1 MQKLFTGL
9 SLAFVLLG
17 MPIGKAIGMPIMN
30 ESGDFTQ
37 SRNDSEPLMTW
48 KVMDPTGLNCRM
60 TPKFQGFTFADM
72 NAPDEM
78 FENNRHNFGSWN
90 VLVNFP
96 YGQRLDSSGLSN
108 SPVPILM
115 TDRSGK
121 VWVAVKSDKGMCFVR
136 GNKRHIMPTYGGY
149 E

>member
-1 MQKLFTGL
+1 MSRLFAGL

-17 MPIGKAIGMPIMN
+17 IPMEKATGMPIMN
-30 ESGDFTQ
+30 KSGDFTQ

-48 KVMDPTGLNCRM
+48 RVTDPTGLNCRM
-60 TPKFQGFTFADM
+60 TQKFKGFTFADM
-72 NAPDEM
+72 SAPDEM

-96 YGQRLDSSGLSN
+96 HGQRLDSSGLSN

-115 TDRSGK
+115 TDRGGK
-121 VWVAVKSDKGMCFVR
+121 VWVAVKSAKGMCFVR
-136 GNKRHIMPTYGGY
+136 GNKRHIMPLYDY
-149 E
+149 PE